1 MHLFGTL
8 GSLMFIFGFI
18 LALWMGAKKLY
29 LLGHHIASPLVT
41 QSPYFYIALMAMIL
55 GTQLFL
61 AGFLGEL
68 ISRSSSDRN
77 IYQVDRKVNLDK

>member
-1 MHLFGTL
+1 MAGYKMTDRPLFY
-8 GSLMFIFGFI
+8 FG
-18 LALWMGAKKLY
+18 
-29 LLGHHIASPLVT
+29 LL
-41 QSPYFYIALMAMIL
+41 AMIM

-77 IYQVDRKVNLDK
+77 HYLVEEII